1 MVRGKRWSRTIL
13 ALLAGVALIA
23 AACNGEEAPP
33 AQEETQAPAVD
44 LSGESIEVAAVWT
57 GAEQERFEMV
67 LDNFAQQ
74 TGAEVSFTSTG
85 DDIAAVLGP
94 RVEGGDPPDVA
105 VLPQPGLVQ
114 DFASQDALIPIEDS
128 AGDEVDQNFPP
139 GAREVG
145 TVDGT
150 LYAVWFK
157 AAQKSTLWYN
167 VNVFSDA
174 GVTPPATW
182 EELQTVAQTVSDSG
196 VTPYSVG
203 GADGWTLS
211 DLFENV
217 YLTLNG
223 GEMYDQLAKHEIPWT
238 DQSVK
243 DTLTVMA
250 DVIANDD
257 LVAGGTRGA
266 LQTDFTTS
274 VTQMFTDPP
283 EGAMTFEGSFVGGV
297 ITGETEAQLGTDA
310 DFVAFPSIEGSPAGV
325 VGGGDLA
332 VLLKDSEGGTALIEY
347 LATPEAGEIWGAEGG
362 FISPSPMVDPANFPD
377 DTDRRAAEALVAA
390 GDAVRYDLSDLQP
403 SEFGATSGQGIWGLL
418 QEFMR
423 SGDVDGTAEALEEAA
438 AQAYG

>member
-1 MVRGKRWSRTIL
+1 MRGTRRWLKLL
-13 ALLAGVALIA
+13 ALASVLALAA
-23 AACNGEEAPP
+23 AACGDGDDVTNGDDDEVA
-33 AQEETQAPAVD
+33 D
-44 LSGESIEVAAVWT
+44 LSGESVEVAAVWT

-67 LDNFAQQ
+67 LAAFAEE

-85 DDIAAVLGP
+85 DDIAAVIGP

-105 VLPQPGLVQ
+105 VLPQPGLLQ
-114 DFASQDALIPIEDS
+114 DFAGQDALISIEDT
-128 AGDEVDQNFPP
+128 AGDEIDENFPP

-145 TVDGT
+145 TVDGE

-157 AAQKSTLWYN
+157 AAQKSTVWYN
-167 VNVFSDA
+167 VNVFDDA
-174 GVTPPATW
+174 GVSPPGTW
-182 EELQTVAQTVSDSG
+182 DELLQVAQTVSDSG

-211 DLFENV
+211 DFFENV
-217 YLTLNG
+217 YLTMHG
-223 GEMYDQLAKHEIPWT
+223 GDMYDQLAKHEIPWT

-243 DTLTVMA
+243 DTLTVMG
-250 DVIANDD
+250 DVLTDGDMI
-257 LVAGGTRGA
+257 AGGTSGA

-274 VTQMFTDPP
+274 VTQMFTEPP
-283 EGAMTFEGSFVGGV
+283 EAAITFEGSFVGGV
-297 ITGETEAQLGTDA
+297 ITGETGAALGTDA
-310 DFVAFPSIEGSPAGV
+310 DFFNFPSIEGNEAGV

-332 VLLKDSEGGTALIEY
+332 VLMKDSEAGKALIEF
-347 LATPEAGEIWGAEGG
+347 LASPEAGEIWGAEGG
-362 FISPSPMVDPANFPD
+362 FISPSPEVDPALYPD

-390 GDAVRYDLSDLQP
+390 GEAVRYDLSDLQP

-438 AQAYG
+438 ARAYG

>member
-1 MVRGKRWSRTIL
+1 MVRGKRWSTIL
-13 ALLAGVALIA
+13 ALVAGLALVA
-23 AACNGEEAPP
+23 AACNGEAPAP
-33 AQEETQAPAVD
+33 EQPEAPAVD
-44 LSGESIEVAAVWT
+44 LSGQSIEVAAVWT
-57 GAEQERFEMV
+57 GAEQERFQMV
-67 LDNFAQQ
+67 LDSFAEQ
-74 TGAEVSFTSTG
+74 TGADVTFTSTG

-114 DFASQDALIPIEDS
+114 DFAAQDALIPIEDA
-128 AGDEVDQNFPP
+128 AGDEIDANFPP
-139 GAREVG
+139 GVREVG
-145 TVDGT
+145 TVDDT

-157 AAQKSTLWYN
+157 VAQKSTLWYN
-167 VNVFSDA
+167 VNVLNDA
-174 GVTPPATW
+174 GVSPPTTW
-182 EELQTVAQTVSDSG
+182 DEVQTAAGTISDSG

-203 GADGWTLS
+203 AADGWTLS

-223 GEMYDQLAKHEIPWT
+223 GEMYDQLARHEIPWT

-250 DVIANDD
+250 DVITQDD
-257 LVAGGTRGA
+257 LIAGGVSGA
-266 LQTDFTTS
+266 LQTDFNTS
-274 VTQMFTDPP
+274 VTQMFADPP
-283 EGAMTFEGSFVGGV
+283 QGALTFEGSFIGGIV
-297 ITGETEAQLGTDA
+297 TGETEAELGTDA
-310 DFVAFPSIEGSPAGV
+310 DFVPFPSIEGNPSGV

-332 VLLKDSEGGTALIEY
+332 VLLKDSEGGKALIEY
-347 LATPEAGEIWGAEGG
+347 LATPEAARVWGEQGG
-362 FISPSPMVDPANFPD
+362 FISPSPEVDPSGFPD

-423 SGDVDGTAEALEEAA
+423 SGDVDATAEALEEAA
-438 AQAYG
+438 ARAYG